1 VKYSERRIE
10 ILVILLVVA
19 ATLFVFRMAV
29 EDSEL
34 FVCDLNGVMLTTT
47 RAELEKHGPLLF
59 GYLEDGREIAVGRYN
74 LERCKRWQS

>member
-1 VKYSERRIE
+1 VKFSERRTE
-10 ILVILLVVA
+10 LLLILLA
-19 ATLFVFRMAV
+19 ALVTLSLIGWLI
-29 EDSEL
+29 EDNEL

-59 GYLEDGREIAVGRYN
+59 GYLKDGREIAVGRYN